1 MALRLLGMETE
12 YAVTGFRRGVA
23 CGAEQAAHGLLEAA
37 RRDLPHLR
45 DRGSPHGLFLGNG
58 ARLYLDTGL
67 HPEYATPECVDPR
80 DVVRYV
86 RAGDRVLSRLA
97 SDAWTKGLLGG
108 QTLVFRGNVDYS
120 GAGTTWGCHESY
132 MHRADPDTLQAA
144 LVPHLVSRVVYSGAG
159 GFDPLSAGLAFTLA
173 PRVRHVHHI
182 VSADST
188 SNRGIYHT
196 KDEPLCAGQYHRL
209 HVICGERLMSDRAN
223 WLKLGTTA
231 LTVALAEAGLRPG
244 RGLQLAAPLAAFR
257 AFAADTTC
265 RGEVSLVGRRRAGA
279 LAIQRAYLEQAEAH
293 LGARFMPAWA
303 GDLCRDWRGV
313 LDLLAHDVERAATSL
328 DWAIKR
334 TLYARHADRRGVGWS
349 SLGVWTGVVETLRRA
364 LDQASEP
371 ERPISTALIRDATG
385 PIGHLRATLTTRLRD
400 AGLEWDQLDAFL
412 ALRQELF
419 EIDTRFGQLGSEGV
433 FDRLDRTG
441 ALSHQVDGI
450 DRFDDAVR
458 TPPNTGRAGL
468 RGNLARRPGDHTR
481 YVASWDHVLDTKER
495 RVLDLTD
502 PFTTREVWRAAPATG
517 C

>member
-1 MALRLLGMETE
+1 
-12 YAVTGFRRGVA
+12 
-23 CGAEQAAHGLLEAA
+23 
-37 RRDLPHLR
+37 
-45 DRGSPHGLFLGNG
+45 
-58 ARLYLDTGL
+58 
-67 HPEYATPECVDPR
+67 
-80 DVVRYV
+80 
-86 RAGDRVLSRLA
+86 
-97 SDAWTKGLLGG
+97 
-108 QTLVFRGNVDYS
+108 
-120 GAGTTWGCHESY
+120 
-132 MHRADPDTLQAA
+132 
-144 LVPHLVSRVVYSGAG
+144 
-159 GFDPLSAGLAFTLA
+159 
-173 PRVRHVHHI
+173 
-182 VSADST
+182 
-188 SNRGIYHT
+188 
-196 KDEPLCAGQYHRL
+196 
-209 HVICGERLMSDRAN
+209 MSDRAN